1 MRRRMSGALAGTL
14 AVLVGALTLTPFQPS
29 ATAAPAFNYG
39 EALQKS
45 IWFYDAQRSG
55 DLPAD
60 NRVNWR
66 GDSALRDGSDV
77 GLDLS
82 GGFYDAGDHV
92 KFGLPFAATMSMLA
106 WGAVENRDAYES
118 SGQLRHL
125 MANLKWGTDWI
136 IKAHPSPNVV
146 YGQVGKGDDDHKWW
160 GAAEVMQM
168 ARPSYKVDASCPGS
182 DLAGEYA
189 AAMASASMV
198 FKQTDPAY
206 AATLLTHAK
215 QLYTFADTYRGKYS
229 SCITDSANFYNSW
242 SGYQDELVW
251 GAIWLYR
258 ATGDA
263 SYLAKA
269 KAEYPKL
276 STEPQTTTRSYRWT
290 IAWDDKSYGA
300 YVLMAKLTGEAEYV
314 ADANRWLDYWT
325 TGHNGNRVRYSPGG
339 QAHLDTWGSLRYA
352 ANTAFVALVYS
363 DWLRER
369 DAARATT
376 YHDFGAR
383 QINYALGDNPRNAS
397 YVVGFGANPPR
408 NPHHRTAHGAWAD
421 TMQEPATS
429 RHVLYGALVGGPGTN
444 NDAYKDDRTDF
455 VANEVA
461 LDYNAA
467 FTGALAR
474 LYKEY
479 GGTPLANFPVAE
491 ATDGPELTVQ
501 ASVNQSAP
509 GFTEIK
515 SFVINKTA
523 WPARMFNGAL
533 RYYFTLDGATT
544 PDQITVTTNY
554 NQCGTPSGP
563 KQHSGSV
570 YYVDVPCPGVY
581 PGGQSAHRHEVQF
594 RITSS
599 GSWDPSNDWSYEG
612 LGTGNTVALT
622 DRVAL
627 VEDGKVLWGKEPG
640 PAVED
645 REAPTVPTGLRASNV
660 GATSATLTWTASTD
674 NVGVTGYDVLR
685 ADGTPVGATA
695 TPTFQ
700 LSGLA
705 PATSHRFTVRAKDA
719 AGNLSAAS
727 AVITVV
733 TTDTTGD
740 RESPTVP
747 GGLVVSAITSTGA
760 TLTWTASTD
769 NEAVAG
775 YEVLRPDG
783 TVAAT
788 TTGLRHQLTGL
799 TADTAYTFTVR
810 AKDTSGNISS
820 PSTAVTF
827 RTTPGGATG
836 PVAVQ
841 QRGNG
846 SASANQ
852 IGATLAVVNR
862 GTTAVDRSTVTLRYW
877 FTGDTAN
884 ANYQVFCDWAV
895 VGCANVRATVV
906 KLPNARPGADAYLQ
920 VSFTAGSLAAGA
932 STGDIQLR
940 VAKSDWSTFNQADD
954 HSYRVSAT
962 LADFD
967 RVTAYTGGSLAW
979 GTEP

>member
-1 MRRRMSGALAGTL
+1 MRRRMSGALTGTL
-14 AVLVGALTLTPFQPS
+14 AVLVSALTLIPFQPS

-92 KFGLPFAATMSMLA
+92 KFGLPFGATMTMLA
-106 WGAVENRDAYES
+106 WGAVENRDAYEN
-118 SGQLRHL
+118 SGQLRYL
-125 MANLKWGTDWI
+125 LSNLKWGTDWI
-136 IKAHPSPNVV
+136 IKAHPSANVV

-160 GAAEVMQM
+160 GPAEVMQM
-168 ARPSYKVDASCPGS
+168 ARPAYKVDASCPGS

-189 AAMASASMV
+189 AAMAASSMV
-198 FKQTDPAY
+198 FKQTDPTY

-263 SYLAKA
+263 SYLTKA

-276 STEPQTTTRSYRWT
+276 STEPQSTTRSYKWT

-300 YVLMAKLTGEAEYV
+300 YALLAKLTGEAEYI
-314 ADANRWLDYWT
+314 ADANRWLDFWT
-325 TGHNGNRVRYSPGG
+325 TGYNGNRVRYSPGG
-339 QAHLDTWGSLRYA
+339 QAVLDTWGSLRYA

-369 DAARATT
+369 DATKAAT
-376 YHDFGAR
+376 YHDFGVR
-383 QINYALGDNPRNAS
+383 QINYALGDNPRNS
-397 YVVGFGANPPR
+397 SFVVGFGANPPR

-421 TMQEPATS
+421 TMQDPVTS
-429 RHVLYGALVGGPGTN
+429 RHILYGALVGGPSTN
-444 NDAYKDDRTDF
+444 NDAYKDDRTDY

-461 LDYNAA
+461 LDYNAG

-479 GGTPLANFPVAE
+479 GGTPLASFPIAE
-491 ATDGPELTVQ
+491 TPDGPELTVQ

-515 SFVINKTA
+515 SFVLNKSA
-523 WPARMFNGAL
+523 WPARTFTGSL
-533 RYYFTLDGATT
+533 RYYFTLDGSTT

-554 NQCGTPSGP
+554 NQCGTPSAP

-581 PGGQSAHRHEVQF
+581 PGGQSAHKHEVQF
-594 RITSS
+594 RITSA
-599 GSWDPSNDWSYEG
+599 GTWDPTNDWSYDG
-612 LGTGNTVALT
+612 LGTGNTVAQT
-622 DRVAL
+622 DRL
-627 VEDGKVLWGKEPG
+627 VLAQDGKVVWGKEPG

-645 REAPTVPTGLRASNV
+645 REAPTVPQALRVVTGPNN
-660 GATSATLTWTASTD
+660 TFTLGWAASTD
-674 NVGVTGYDVLR
+674 NVGVTGYEVLR
-685 ADGTPVGATA
+685 ADGTVVGATA
-695 TPTFQ
+695 TPTFP

-705 PATSHRFTVRAKDA
+705 PGSHSFSVRAKDA
-719 AGNLSAAS
+719 AGNVSAAS
-727 AVITVV
+727 TPITITVS
-733 TTDTTGD
+733 DNGD
-740 RESPTVP
+740 REAPTVP
-747 GGLVVSAITSTGA
+747 GGLSVTAVTATGA

-769 NEAVAG
+769 NQGVVG
-775 YEVLRPDG
+775 YDVLRADG
-783 TVAAT
+783 TVAAS
-788 TTGLRHQLTGL
+788 TTGVSHQLTGL
-799 TADTAYTFTVR
+799 GADTAYTYSVR
-810 AKDTSGNISS
+810 ARDAAGNASAA
-820 PSTAVTF
+820 STAVTF
-827 RTTPGGATG
+827 RTSPGGVSG
-836 PVAVQ
+836 PLAVQ
-841 QRGNG
+841 QRGSS
-846 SASANQ
+846 SATANQ

-862 GTTAVDRSTVTLRYW
+862 GTAAVDRSTITLRYW

-906 KLPNARPGADAYLQ
+906 KLPSARPGADAYLQ
-920 VSFTAGSLAAGA
+920 VTFAAGTLAAGA

-940 VAKSDWSTFNQADD
+940 VAKSDWSSFNQADD
-954 HSYRVSAT
+954 HSYRVSST
-962 LADFD
+962 LTDFD
-967 RVTAYTGGSLAW
+967 RVTAYTGGTLAW
-979 GTEP
+979 GVEP

>member
-1 MRRRMSGALAGTL
+1 MRRRMFRALTGTL
-14 AVLVGALTLTPFQPS
+14 AVLVSALTLTPFQPA
-29 ATAAPAFNYG
+29 ATAAPAFNYA

-55 DLPAD
+55 ALPAD

-92 KFGLPFAATMSMLA
+92 KFGLPFAATLSMLA
-106 WGAVENRDAYES
+106 WGAVENRDAYEN

-125 MANLKWGTDWI
+125 MSNLKWGTDWI

-168 ARPSYKVDASCPGS
+168 ARPAYKVDASCPGS

-198 FKQTDPAY
+198 FKQTDPTY
-206 AATLLTHAK
+206 SATLLTHAK
-215 QLYTFADTYRGKYS
+215 QLYSFADTYRGKYS
-229 SCITDSANFYNSW
+229 ACITDSANFYNSW

-276 STEPQTTTRSYRWT
+276 STESQTTTRSYRWT

-300 YVLMAKLTGEAEYV
+300 YALMAKLTGEAEYV

-325 TGHNGNRVRYSPGG
+325 TGYNGSRVRYSPGG

-363 DWLRER
+363 DWLRQS
-369 DAARATT
+369 DAAKATV
-376 YHDFGAR
+376 YHDFGVR

-397 YVVGFGANPPR
+397 YVVGFGANPPK

-421 TMQEPATS
+421 TMEDPVTS

-444 NDAYKDDRTDF
+444 NDAYVDSRKDF

-479 GGTPLANFPVAE
+479 GGTPLGNFPVAE

-501 ASVNQSAP
+501 ASVNQSAT

-515 SFVINKTA
+515 AFVLNKSA
-523 WPARMFNGAL
+523 WPARMFNGSL

-544 PDQITVTTNY
+544 PDQVTVATNY

-581 PGGQSAHRHEVQF
+581 PGGQSAHKHEVQF
-594 RITSS
+594 RITST
-599 GSWDPSNDWSYEG
+599 GTWDPSNDWSYAG
-612 LGTGNTVALT
+612 LGTGNTVAQT
-622 DRVAL
+622 DRVVLAQ
-627 VEDGKVLWGKEPG
+627 DGRVLWGKEPG

-645 REAPTVPTGLRASNV
+645 REAPTVPTALRVTSTGTN
-660 GATSATLTWTASTD
+660 SATLSWVASTD

-685 ADGTPVGATA
+685 ADGTVVGATG

-700 LSGLA
+700 LAALSPG
-705 PATSHRFTVRAKDA
+705 THTFSVRAKDA

-727 AVITVV
+727 APISITITEV
-733 TTDTTGD
+733 DD
-740 RESPTVP
+740 REPPTVP
-747 GGLVVSAITSTGA
+747 SGLSVSAVTTSGA
-760 TLTWTASTD
+760 TLTWAAATD
-769 NEAVAG
+769 NQAVSG
-775 YEVLRPDG
+775 YEVVRSDG
-783 TVAAT
+783 TIAAT
-788 TTGLRHQLTGL
+788 TTGLSHKFTDLA
-799 TADTAYTFTVR
+799 ADTAYTFTVR
-810 AKDTSGNISS
+810 AKDTSGNVSAV
-820 PSTAVTF
+820 STAVTF
-827 RTTPGGATG
+827 RTTSGGVAG
-836 PVAVQ
+836 AIAVQ
-841 QRGNG
+841 QRGSG
-846 SASANQ
+846 AASTNQ
-852 IGATLAVVNR
+852 IGATIAVVNR
-862 GTTAVDRSTVTLRYW
+862 GTTAVDRSTVTTRYW

-906 KLPNARPGADAYLQ
+906 KLPGGRPGADAYLQ
-920 VSFTAGSLAAGA
+920 VSFAAGTLAAGA

-940 VAKSDWSTFNQADD
+940 VAKSDWSSFNQADD
-954 HSYRVSAT
+954 HSYRVSSALT
-962 LADFD
+962 DFD
-967 RVTAYTGGSLAW
+967 RVTAYTGGTLAW
-979 GTEP
+979 GIEP

>member
-14 AVLVGALTLTPFQPS
+14 AVLVSAATLTPFQPS

-106 WGAVENRDAYES
+106 WGAVENRDAYED

-168 ARPSYKVDASCPGS
+168 ARPAYKVDASCPGS

-189 AAMASASMV
+189 AAMAASSMV
-198 FKQTDPAY
+198 FKQTDPTY

-215 QLYTFADTYRGKYS
+215 QLYSFADTYRGKYS
-229 SCITDSANFYNSW
+229 SCITDAANFYNSW

-251 GAIWLYR
+251 GAAWLYR

-263 SYLAKA
+263 SYLTKA
-269 KAEYPKL
+269 KAEYSKL

-300 YVLMAKLTGEAEYV
+300 YVLLAKLTGEAEYI

-325 TGHNGNRVRYSPGG
+325 TGYNGNRVRYSPGG

-352 ANTAFVALVYS
+352 ANTAFVALVYG

-369 DAARATT
+369 DAARAAT
-376 YHDFGAR
+376 YHDFGVR
-383 QINYALGDNPRNAS
+383 QINYALGDNPRNSS

-515 SFVINKTA
+515 AFVINKTA
-523 WPARMFNGAL
+523 WPARMFNGSL

-554 NQCGTPSGP
+554 NQCGTPTAP

-581 PGGQSAHRHEVQF
+581 PGGQSAHKHEVQF
-594 RITSS
+594 RITSA
-599 GSWDPSNDWSYEG
+599 GSWDPSNDWSYAG

-622 DRVAL
+622 DRVVLAQ
-627 VEDGKVLWGKEPG
+627 DGKVLWGNEPG
-640 PAVED
+640 PAVVD
-645 REAPTVPTGLRASNV
+645 REAPTVPQALRVVTGSNN
-660 GATSATLTWTASTD
+660 TYTLSWTASTD

-685 ADGTPVGATA
+685 ADGTVVGATA
-695 TPTFQ
+695 TPTFP

-705 PATSHRFTVRAKDA
+705 PGVHSFSVRARDA

-727 AVITVV
+727 TPVTITVA
-733 TTDTTGD
+733 DNGD
-740 RESPTVP
+740 RQAPTVP
-747 GGLVVSAITSTGA
+747 GGLTASAISSTGA
-760 TLTWTASTD
+760 TLTWTAATD
-769 NEAVAG
+769 NVGVTG
-775 YEVLRPDG
+775 YDVLRPDG

-788 TTGLRHQLTGL
+788 TTGVSHQLTGL
-799 TADTAYTFTVR
+799 AADTSYTFAVR
-810 AKDTSGNISS
+810 ARDAAGNTSAA
-820 PSTAVTF
+820 STAVTF
-827 RTTPGGATG
+827 RTRTGGVTG
-836 PVAVQ
+836 TLAVQ

-846 SASANQ
+846 GATANQ

-862 GTTAVDRSTVTLRYW
+862 GTAAVDRSTVTLRYW
-877 FTGDTAN
+877 FTGESAN

-906 KLPNARPGADAYLQ
+906 KLPSARTGADAYLE
-920 VSFTAGSLAAGA
+920 VSFASGTLAAGA

-940 VAKSDWSTFNQADD
+940 VAKSDWSSFNQADD
-954 HSYRVSAT
+954 HSYRVSST
-962 LADFD
+962 LTDFD
-967 RVTAYTGGSLAW
+967 RVTAYTGGALAW
-979 GTEP
+979 GVEP

>member
-14 AVLVGALTLTPFQPS
+14 AVLVSALTLTPFQPA

-55 DLPAD
+55 DLPED

-92 KFGLPFAATMSMLA
+92 KFGLPFGASMTMLA
-106 WGAVENRDAYES
+106 WGAVENRDAYEN
-118 SGQLRHL
+118 SGQLRYL
-125 MANLKWGTDWI
+125 LSNLKWGTDWI

-160 GAAEVMQM
+160 GPAEVMQM
-168 ARPSYKVDASCPGS
+168 ARPAYKVDASCPGS

-198 FKQTDPAY
+198 FKPTDPTY

-215 QLYTFADTYRGKYS
+215 QLYSFADTYRGKYS

-276 STEPQTTTRSYRWT
+276 STEPQSTTRSYKWT

-300 YVLMAKLTGEAEYV
+300 YALLAKLTGEAEYV

-325 TGHNGNRVRYSPGG
+325 TGYNGNRIRYSPGG
-339 QAHLDTWGSLRYA
+339 QAVLDTWGSLRYA

-363 DWLRER
+363 DWLRDR
-369 DAARATT
+369 DATKAAT
-376 YHDFGAR
+376 YHDFGVR
-383 QINYALGDNPRNAS
+383 QINYALGDNPRNS
-397 YVVGFGANPPR
+397 SFVVGFGANPPR

-421 TMQEPATS
+421 TMQEPVTS
-429 RHVLYGALVGGPGTN
+429 RHILYGALVGGPSTN
-444 NDAYKDDRTDF
+444 NDAYVDSRTDY

-461 LDYNAA
+461 LDYNAG

-474 LYKEY
+474 LFKEF

-515 SFVINKTA
+515 AFIFNKTA
-523 WPARMFNGAL
+523 WPARMFNGSL
-533 RYYFTLDGATT
+533 RYYFTLDGSTT

-554 NQCGTPSGP
+554 NQCGTPSAP
-563 KQHSGSV
+563 KQHSGST

-581 PGGQSAHRHEVQF
+581 PGGQSAHKHEVQF
-594 RITSS
+594 RITST
-599 GSWDPSNDWSYEG
+599 GTWDPGNDWSYDG
-612 LGTGNTVALT
+612 LGSGNTVALT
-622 DRVAL
+622 DRL
-627 VEDGKVLWGKEPG
+627 VLAQDGKVLWGKEPG
-640 PAVED
+640 PAVVD
-645 REAPTVPTGLRASNV
+645 REAPTVPQGLKAVAGPNN
-660 GATSATLTWTASTD
+660 TFTLGWTASTD

-685 ADGTPVGATA
+685 ADGTVVGATA
-695 TPTFQ
+695 TPTFP

-705 PATSHRFTVRAKDA
+705 PGSHSFSVRAKDA
-719 AGNLSAAS
+719 AGNVSAAS
-727 AVITVV
+727 TPITVTV
-733 TTDTTGD
+733 ADNGD
-740 RESPTVP
+740 REAPTVP
-747 GGLVVSAITSTGA
+747 GGLTASAVTSTGA
-760 TLTWTASTD
+760 TLTWSASTD
-769 NEAVAG
+769 NNAVVG
-775 YEVLRPDG
+775 YDVLRADG

-788 TTGLRHQLTGL
+788 TTGLSHQLTGL
-799 TADTAYTFTVR
+799 TADTSYTFAVR
-810 AKDTSGNISS
+810 ARDAAGNASAA
-820 PSTAVTF
+820 STAVTF
-827 RTTPGGATG
+827 RTRTGGVSGAL
-836 PVAVQ
+836 AVQ
-841 QRGNG
+841 QRGG
-846 SASANQ
+846 GGASVNQ
-852 IGATLAVVNR
+852 IGTTLALVNR
-862 GTTAVDRSTVTLRYW
+862 GTAAVDRSTVTLRYW

-906 KLPNARPGADAYLQ
+906 KLPTARPGADAYLQ
-920 VSFTAGSLAAGA
+920 VSFAAGTLAAGA

-954 HSYRVSAT
+954 HSYRDASSLT
-962 LADFD
+962 DFD
-967 RVTAYTGGSLAW
+967 RVTAYTGGTLTW
-979 GTEP
+979 GVEP

>member
-1 MRRRMSGALAGTL
+1 MSGALAGTL
-14 AVLVGALTLTPFQPS
+14 AVLVSALTLTPFQPA

-77 GLDLS
+77 GVDLT

-92 KFGLPFAATMSMLA
+92 KFGLPFAATVSMLA
-106 WGAVENRDAYES
+106 WGAVENRDAYEA

-125 MANLKWGTDWI
+125 MSNLKWGTDWI

-146 YGQVGKGDDDHKWW
+146 YGQVGVGDDDHKWW

-168 ARPSYKVDASCPGS
+168 PRPAYKVDASCPGS

-189 AAMASASMV
+189 AAMASSSMV

-215 QLYTFADTYRGKYS
+215 QLYSFADTYRGKYS
-229 SCITDSANFYNSW
+229 SCITDAAKFYNSW

-276 STEPQTTTRSYRWT
+276 STEPQTSTRSYRWT

-300 YVLMAKLTGEAEYV
+300 YALMAKLTGEAEYI

-325 TGHNGNRVRYSPGG
+325 TGYNGNRVRYSPGG

-369 DAARATT
+369 DAAKAGV
-376 YHDFGAR
+376 YHDFGVR
-383 QINYALGDNPRNAS
+383 QINYALGDNPRKSS

-421 TMQEPATS
+421 TMEEPATS
-429 RHVLYGALVGGPGTN
+429 RHTLYGALVGGPGTN
-444 NDAYKDDRTDF
+444 NDSYVDDRKDF

-461 LDYNAA
+461 LDYNAG

-479 GGTPLANFPVAE
+479 GGTPAADFPVAE
-491 ATDGPELTVQ
+491 TPDGPELTVQ
-501 ASVNQSAP
+501 ASVNQSAA

-515 SFVINKTA
+515 SFVINKSA
-523 WPARMFNGAL
+523 WPARMFNGSL

-544 PDQITVTTNY
+544 PAQIAVTTNY
-554 NQCGTPSGP
+554 NQCGTPTAP

-594 RITSS
+594 RITST
-599 GSWDPSNDWSYEG
+599 GTWDPANDWSYAG
-612 LGTGNTVALT
+612 LGAGNTVALT
-622 DRVAL
+622 DRITL
-627 VEDGKVLWGKEPG
+627 VQDGRVVWGKEPG

-645 REAPTVPTGLRASNV
+645 REAPTVPTALRASNV
-660 GATSATLTWTASTD
+660 GATSATLTWAASTD
-674 NVGVTGYDVLR
+674 NVGVAGYDVLR
-685 ADGTPVGATA
+685 ADGTVVGASA

-700 LSGLA
+700 LTGLT
-705 PATSHRFTVRAKDA
+705 PATSHTFAVRARDA
-719 AGNLSAAS
+719 AGNASAAS
-727 AVITVV
+727 AAVTVV
-733 TTDTTGD
+733 TTDSGGD
-740 RESPTVP
+740 REAPTVP
-747 GGLVVSAITSTGA
+747 GGLSVSAVTSTGA

-769 NEAVAG
+769 NGTVAG
-775 YEVLRPDG
+775 YEVLRADG

-788 TTGLRHQLTGL
+788 ATGLSHQLTGL

-810 AKDTSGNISS
+810 AKDTAGNVSA

-827 RTTPGGATG
+827 RTTPGGVAG

-841 QRGNG
+841 QRGSG

-862 GTTAVDRSTVTLRYW
+862 GAAAVDRSTVTVRYW

-920 VSFTAGSLAAGA
+920 VSFTAGTLAAGA

-940 VAKSDWSTFNQADD
+940 VAKTDWSTFNQAND

-962 LADFD
+962 LTDFD
-967 RVTAYTGGSLAW
+967 RVTAYTGGALAW
-979 GTEP
+979 GVEP